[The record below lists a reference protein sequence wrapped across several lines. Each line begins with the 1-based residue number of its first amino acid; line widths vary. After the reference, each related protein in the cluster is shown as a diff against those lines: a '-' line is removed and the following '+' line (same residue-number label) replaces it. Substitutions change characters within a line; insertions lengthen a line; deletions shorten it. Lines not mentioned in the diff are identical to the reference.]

1 MGPNASI
8 GFGPRIYFR
17 TGWYN
22 APHAADLS
30 GHIGWTAKSPTSKKA
45 TGRVRMLLDIDLYG
59 GAMVPYRDSVFTAG
73 ENGNGKPKK
82 LGKAM
87 PNFGFV
93 ASVGMTF

>member
-1 MGPNASI
+1 
-8 GFGPRIYFR
+8 
-17 TGWYN
+17 
-22 APHAADLS
+22 
-30 GHIGWTAKSPTSKKA
+30 
-45 TGRVRMLLDIDLYG
+45 MLLDIDLYG